1 MCEVA
6 KDLVKDC
13 EDLLYLSEPAE
24 VLRGVDKTLAHA
36 RQYTR
41 SEQFVTPMVAVDME
55 TDFSSESDV
64 LQLVE
69 GLGHLQLGRLFSL
82 SLPPLFLSLPLSVS
96 LSLSLPPSLS
106 LSLSLSHTLTCIFK
120 FLSVV
125 VSPTQLPTEWRE

>member
-1 MCEVA
+1 MILHYSGTFKYSIHAFAHRHLAKVCEVA
-6 KDLVKDC
+6 KDLIKDC
-13 EDLLYLSEPAE
+13 EDLLYLSEPSE

-69 GLGHLQLGRLFSL
+69 GLGHLQLGN
-82 SLPPLFLSLPLSVS
+82 

-106 LSLSLSHTLTCIFK
+106 LSLSLSLQLA
-120 FLSVV
+120 FLH
-125 VSPTQLPTEWRE
+125 